1 MGEFFYIYMIYDS
14 VEMYDILNF
23 IMLYIFVLLIE

>member
-23 IMLYIFVLLIE
+23 IMLYIFVLSIE